1 MVQSKSIQFL
11 VDGKKVNSKKEKNG
25 GGYLFIVPG
34 NLISFLIAMVIL
46 ELYLNFDSES
56 EWKFSS

>member
-1 MVQSKSIQFL
+1 MQSKSIQFL
-11 VDGKKVNSKKEKNG
+11 VDGKKENSKKEKNG

-46 ELYLNFDSES
+46 ELYLNYDSES
-56 EWKFSS
+56 EW